1 MTDSLLECR
10 ALPDVDNLIFIPDS
24 CFFLPTSAERLWH
37 VILYYIT
44 YIHFK
49 RSARTVAMPTAS
61 GRTAMTENY
70 GTTVAVNVTES
81 VMSSPL
87 AAAVGVSQPGL
98 MLVISIVT
106 GPV

>member
-1 MTDSLLECR
+1 VPKGYGMLCYVTL
-10 ALPDVDNLIFIPDS
+10 
-24 CFFLPTSAERLWH
+24 H
-37 VILYYIT
+37 YIT

-70 GTTVAVNVTES
+70 GMRVAVNVTES
-81 VMSSPL
+81 VMSFPL

>member
-1 MTDSLLECR
+1 M
-10 ALPDVDNLIFIPDS
+10 PKGYGM
-24 CFFLPTSAERLWH
+24 
-37 VILYYIT
+37 LYYIT
-44 YIHFK
+44 LHNLYIRFK

-70 GTTVAVNVTES
+70 GMTVAVNVTES

-87 AAAVGVSQPGL
+87 AAVGVSQPGL
-98 MLVISIVT
+98 MLVICIVT

>member
-1 MTDSLLECR
+1 VPKGYGM
-10 ALPDVDNLIFIPDS
+10 
-24 CFFLPTSAERLWH
+24 
-37 VILYYIT
+37 LYYIT
-44 YIHFK
+44 LLTYIRFK

-70 GTTVAVNVTES
+70 GMTVAVNVTES

-87 AAAVGVSQPGL
+87 AAVGVSQPGL
-98 MLVISIVT
+98 MLVICIVT

>member
-1 MTDSLLECR
+1 M
-10 ALPDVDNLIFIPDS
+10 PKGYGM
-24 CFFLPTSAERLWH
+24 
-37 VILYYIT
+37 LYYIT
-44 YIHFK
+44 LHYITYIRFK

-70 GTTVAVNVTES
+70 GTTVPVNVTES

-87 AAAVGVSQPGL
+87 AAVGVSQPGL
-98 MLVISIVT
+98 MLVICIVT

>member
-1 MTDSLLECR
+1 
-10 ALPDVDNLIFIPDS
+10 
-24 CFFLPTSAERLWH
+24 
-37 VILYYIT
+37 
-44 YIHFK
+44 
-49 RSARTVAMPTAS
+49 MPIAS

-87 AAAVGVSQPGL
+87 AAAVAAVSQPGL

>member
-1 MTDSLLECR
+1 MTDSECR

-24 CFFLPTSAERLWH
+24 CFFLLTSAERLRH

-49 RSARTVAMPTAS
+49 RSARIVAMPTAS